1 MAAALAVVL
10 PVPLSDP
17 VALALAPG
25 DKLDVGVPEK
35 VGESVAVDDGEGAL
49 EPVGVGVPLLEPV
62 GETVALPVGEFVGVM
77 DEETVELSDGVDDDE
92 PMPD

>member
-1 MAAALAVVL
+1 MTAALAVVL
-10 PVPLSDP
+10 SVPLSDP

-35 VGESVAVDDGEGAL
+35 DGERVTVEDGVGAL
-49 EPVGVGVPLLEPV
+49 EPVGVGVPLLELV
-62 GETVALPVGEFVGVM
+62 GEAVALPVGEFVGVA

-92 PMPD
+92 PVPD